1 MKTIPPKPADAQ
13 FTDHQWQAI
22 FDEGKN
28 ILVSAS
34 AGSGKTTVLVQ
45 RVIEK
50 IKNFTD
56 INELL
61 VVTYTNAAA
70 KEMKQRIQ
78 KAIQNEINAE
88 TDPKRQQ
95 HLIRQ
100 LPLLGQADISTLH
113 SFCLKVIKRY
123 YYLIDF
129 DPVFRLLTDDTEISL
144 MKEDIWEDLR
154 EELYGE
160 EDTLFE
166 ALTTAYSNDRSDDGL
181 TQLIFKLYDFSRSK
195 TNSRAWLSDLSSRYE
210 VQGNDL
216 SKSTIYQSLAR
227 PDILDTLETT
237 KELLTDAI
245 QISNG
250 EPELEGTV
258 SIVSEDLVLTESIE
272 FAILENRLEDAYTL
286 LNSDTNFPRWKNPGK
301 KSPDEVK
308 EAAKEMKSFRDKAK
322 DFVVSI
328 KNKYFMITPSE
339 QIEAMTEVKIL
350 VEELARVS
358 GLFFDRYQQHKA
370 DRKVLDFNDLEHLT
384 LDILS
389 VNENG
394 QSLPTEASHHYRQQF
409 QEVMVDEYQDINLIQ
424 ETILKWL
431 TKDPKESGNQFM
443 VGDVK
448 QSIYSFRLADP
459 SLFIEKYERY
469 DVSDDGKRIILAEN
483 FRSRSDVL
491 HFTNFIF
498 EQLMDK
504 KVGELTYDDSAKL
517 VNGFTGFPKS
527 NQFNT
532 SILIYETNEEDT
544 EDVDSE
550 SIEDVD
556 VTFQMNT
563 KTKGEIY
570 MVAHKILDMISHN
583 YQIYD
588 KKLQADRPIQFK
600 DIVLLTPTK
609 KNNIDIQDIFKQLK
623 IPTAVNDTQNYFQT
637 TEIAI
642 MMSLLK
648 IIDNPKQDIPLAAV
662 LRSPIVGLNE
672 VELARIR
679 IEDKQGSYYDAL
691 QAFVKRN
698 DWEDQRNISLQ
709 AKLKDFIGYLENW
722 RMQSKRKPLIELI
735 WLIYEDTGFLHYVG
749 GMSSGRQRKANL
761 HALYERAASYEKT
774 SFKGLF
780 QFIRFIEKMQKKD
793 KDLAEPAAVSE
804 GENAVRVMTI
814 HASKGLEFPVVFV
827 MDMSKRFNLNDIKGS
842 TVLDE
847 TYGVGSELID
857 VVDRIKTPTL
867 PETVL
872 KMQKKNRILSE
883 QMRVLYVALTRAE
896 QKLYLVGSYKNKEAA
911 LSKWDKVSGHSKVVL
926 PSTLRLDSQHFMDWI
941 GRCLVR
947 HQILDS
953 ETGIQS
959 PNTHIRDYDT
969 QFSVD
974 YFTSSE
980 LEDHLISYQS
990 DEGEDWFEQLKEGS
1004 LKEPEDAE
1012 VISAVE
1018 DALKL
1023 MTNAYPYQM
1032 AAQTTSYQSVSE
1044 IKRLFEEPDDGQ
1056 MVKIDVTNPRQS
1068 HRYVEDELA
1077 RPKFV
1082 SDVSKPSGAEIGK
1095 ATHLVLQ
1102 ALPLSEGLSQAI
1114 IQEQVQSLV
1123 NKKVITEDIG
1133 ERIPVE
1139 KLDQFFQTDFGR
1151 YILSQVSKVKRE
1163 VPFSLLLEARDIF
1176 KDMQSV
1182 DDHVLIHGIID
1193 GYIEQDDGIIL
1204 FDYKT
1209 DNVQRFGEQAPEEM
1223 LKKYKGQLM
1232 LYKKA
1237 LESVLQKPVLE
1248 TNLILLD
1255 IGETIKVE

>member
-1 MKTIPPKPADAQ
+1 MTTIPQKPADAQ

-50 IKNFTD
+50 IKND
-56 INELL
+56 ININELL

-78 KAIQNEINAE
+78 KAIQDEINRE
-88 TDPKRQQ
+88 NDPKRKQ

-100 LPLLGQADISTLH
+100 LPLLGHADISTLH

-144 MKEDIWEDLR
+144 MKEDVWEDLR

-160 EDTLFE
+160 EDSLFE

-195 TNSRAWLSDLSSRYE
+195 TNSREWLADLSSRYD

-216 SKSTIYQSLAR
+216 SKSTIYQELAR
-227 PDILDTLETT
+227 PNILDILETS
-237 KELLTDAI
+237 KELLNDAN

-250 EPELEGTV
+250 EPELDGTV
-258 SIVSEDLVLTESIE
+258 SIISEDYLLAESLE
-272 FAILENRLEDAYTL
+272 QAILDDRLDDAYTL
-286 LNSDTNFPRWKNPGK
+286 LHNENFPRWKNPSK

-308 EAAKEMKSFRDKAK
+308 DAAKEMKSYRDKAK
-322 DFVVSI
+322 EFITSI
-328 KNKYFMITPSE
+328 KTSYFMITPSE
-339 QIEAMTEVKIL
+339 QIETMTEVKIL

-389 VNENG
+389 ANEDG
-394 QSLPTEASHHYRQQF
+394 QSVPTEASHHYRQQF

-431 TKDPKESGNQFM
+431 TKDETQAGNQFM

-469 DVSDDGKRIILAEN
+469 EKSDDGKRIILAEN

-527 NQFNT
+527 KAFST
-532 SILIYETNEEDT
+532 SVLIYETNEEETD
-544 EDVDSE
+544 DSDDE
-550 SIEDVD
+550 ALENVD

-570 MVAHKILDMISHN
+570 MVAHKILDMVTN
-583 YQIYD
+583 GYQIYD
-588 KKLQADRPIQFK
+588 KKLKADRPIQFK

-623 IPTAVNDTQNYFQT
+623 MPTAVNDTQNYFQT

-672 VELARIR
+672 VDLARIR
-679 IEDKQGSYYDAL
+679 LEDKQGSYFDAL
-691 QAFVKRN
+691 QAFVNRTN
-698 DWEDQRNISLQ
+698 WEDQRNISLQ
-709 AKLKDFIGYLENW
+709 AKLKEFMSYLDNW
-722 RMQSKRKPLIELI
+722 RTQSKRKPLIELI

-793 KDLAEPAAVSE
+793 KDLAEPSAVSD
-804 GENAVRVMTI
+804 GEDAVRVMTI

-847 TYGVGSELID
+847 EYGVGSEFIN
-857 VVDRIKTPTL
+857 VENRIKTPTL

-911 LSKWDKVSGHSKVVL
+911 FSKWDKVSGHSKSVL
-926 PSTLRLDSQHFMDWI
+926 PPTLRLDSQHFMDWI

-953 ETGIQS
+953 ETEIQS
-959 PNTHIRDYDT
+959 VNTHIRDYET
-969 QFSVD
+969 HFSVD
-974 YFTSSE
+974 FFTSAE
-980 LEDHLISYQS
+980 LEEHLLSYQS
-990 DEGEDWFEQLKEGS
+990 EEADDWFEKLKEGN
-1004 LKEPEDAE
+1004 LKEPEDE
-1012 VISAVE
+1012 DIIKAVE

-1023 MTNAYPYQM
+1023 MTDTYAYQL

-1068 HRYVEDELA
+1068 HRYVEDELE
-1077 RPKFV
+1077 RPKFI
-1082 SDVSKPSGAEIGK
+1082 SDVAKPSGAEIGK

-1102 ALPLSEGLSQAI
+1102 SLTLSEDITSED
-1114 IQEQVQSLV
+1114 IQKEVSSLV
-1123 NKKVITEDIG
+1123 RKQVISEDIG

-1139 KLDQFFQTDFGR
+1139 KLDQFFQTEFGT
-1151 YILSQVSKVKRE
+1151 YILSHVSRMKRE

-1176 KDMQSV
+1176 QDMQSV

-1193 GYIEQDDGIIL
+1193 GYIEIEDGIIL

-1209 DNVQRFGEQAPEEM
+1209 DNLERFKENAHEEM

-1237 LESVLQKPVLE
+1237 LESILQKPVLE
-1248 TNLILLD
+1248 TNLVLLD
-1255 IGETIKVE
+1255 IGETIKIV